1 MAVYALVREH
11 SPSRLMAAYVS
22 GGLAFTLGVGAAVLL
37 VFSGIELHARTDR
50 TTAIAEIAAGA
61 LAMALGAALLVRR
74 PPLEKAAAA
83 QSGQGRAAEPGLRA
97 LATTW
102 CW

>member
-61 LAMALGAALLVRR
+61 LAMALGALLVRR

-83 QSGQGRAAEPGLRA
+83 QPGQGRAAEPGLRA